1 MTVVFVGLVSHVGS
15 RFSESQGP
23 DGLTARLCGELEA
36 RGVSATSLVNIDDDY
51 RPEVLAIDATAVRRA
66 VTAQIRLEAR
76 WSRYLSEAD
85 PRVSRG
91 RRLVRSIAL
100 TAVTGARIAAG
111 WLRYYRPWHGVAD
124 EQSAGARM
132 VRRLL
137 NIELSHAALMRA
149 GLDSGARW
157 VVILEDDAHCDNPRK
172 VAENIEALMVERA
185 DKQQPAYVN
194 ISQSFSNAELGVE
207 YLLEPAAGFEWAGEP
222 ARQVLAASRPISNT
236 VCAILYRADFL
247 RRFLARFDALPI
259 EPVVPIDWKLN
270 IVLMDMYDAGEIVAG
285 DCWIVT
291 PGPVDQRS
299 MQVS

>member
-23 DGLTARLCGELEA
+23 DGLTARLRGELEA

-51 RPEVLAIDATAVRRA
+51 RPEVLAIDAAAVRRA

-137 NIELSHAALMRA
+137 NIELSHASLMRA
-149 GLDSGARW
+149 GLASGARW
-157 VVILEDDAHCDNPRK
+157 VLILEDDAHSDDPSQL
-172 VAENIEALMVERA
+172 AENLQVLMVERK
-185 DKQQPAYVN
+185 DQRQPAYVN

-207 YLLEPAAGFEWAGEP
+207 YLLEPAAEFEWTGEP
-222 ARQVLAASRPISNT
+222 ARQALAASRPISNT
-236 VCAILYRADFL
+236 VCAMLYRAEFL
-247 RRFLARFDALPI
+247 GRFLERFDALTI
-259 EPVVPIDWKLN
+259 DPVVPIDWKLN
-270 IVLMDMYDAGEIVAG
+270 VVLMEMFNAGELIGG
-285 DCWIVT
+285 DCWVIT

-299 MQVS
+299 MQIS

>member
-1 MTVVFVGLVSHVGS
+1 MTDCFVGLVSHAGS
-15 RFSESQGP
+15 RFAESQGP
-23 DGLTARLCGELEA
+23 DGLTARLCREFES
-36 RGVSATSLVNIDDDY
+36 RGVSAKSLVNVDDAY
-51 RPEVLAIDATAVRRA
+51 RPELLAIDGRVVRRA

-76 WSRYLSEAD
+76 WSRYLRKGD
-85 PRVSRG
+85 PGVSGARG
-91 RRLVRSIAL
+91 GMHSIAL
-100 TAVTGARIAAG
+100 AALTGARIAAG
-111 WLRYYRPWHGVAD
+111 WLRYYRPWHGVTD
-124 EQSAGARM
+124 EQTAGARM

-137 NIELSHAALMRA
+137 NIEFSHASLMRA

-157 VVILEDDAHCDNPRK
+157 VVILEDDAHSDDPRQL
-172 VAENIEALMVERA
+172 AENIQALLVAGA

-207 YLLEPAAGFEWAGEP
+207 YLLEPAAGFEWTGQP

-236 VCAILYRADFL
+236 VCAMLYRADFL
-247 RRFLARFDALPI
+247 GRFLERFDALPI